1 MDYEEKNFYI
11 QAFEGSSYDEIKHE
25 LVEIEKDEL
34 TRKRIL
40 SQVDDIL
47 FAVAEYKST
56 SQRVL
61 SLILKGIALIVVG
74 LFGTVWTVLFYDT
87 IFMLH
92 PV

>member
-47 FAVAEYKST
+47 L
-56 SQRVL
+56 Q
-61 SLILKGIALIVVG
+61 
-74 LFGTVWTVLFYDT
+74 
-87 IFMLH
+87 
-92 PV
+92 